1 MTLRDEIYGEV
12 KGFAINSFFKH
23 NVSCG
28 GYTDAI
34 LAIFKARL
42 DEIKE
47 LALGVNE
54 NNFNWSRKKF
64 EALCTLDESEPTRTS
79 GIGVAED
86 DEPIFNAY
94 EYVKLMQKMFPHEKP
109 SEMRKKIEKA
119 FEEYGESADD
129 EKLRDKIR
137 GELNMLSSQVYSLD
151 NCSVIG
157 GLNTVVEPCVDH
169 IMAAIKEA
177 RDG

>member
-1 MTLRDEIYGEV
+1 MTLRDEIY
-12 KGFAINSFFKH
+12 KICNDDYDDAPSIQ
-23 NVSCG
+23 
-28 GYTDAI
+28 TTAI
-34 LAIFKARL
+34 LAIFKERL
-42 DEIKE
+42 EEIQE
-47 LALGVNE
+47 LAALIANRSVRHTQCYNDAV
-54 NNFNWSRKKF
+54 KIYK
-64 EALCTLDESEPTRTS
+64 LCTLDESEPTRTS